1 MQPDIWLFYYATNLP
16 TKCEQKEYANNP
28 GFPTEKSDNVTT
40 NKVIFGVWIVSMQ
53 PLYRYSSTDD
63 RKLIRTK

>member
-53 PLYRYSSTDD
+53 PLYR
-63 RKLIRTK
+63 